1 MESRRRNRA
10 RTSNSAAP
18 LGLPAL
24 DALPPL
30 LRRLVA
36 RRPLCH
42 LRRQECPPPP
52 QEAYRT
58 CASAFGDWLTGSPRS
73 SIASYFPSCLAVV
86 REECGPACP
95 VLPAN
100 SSSGVR
106 FCDSGIPESGIS
118 GCNRSAIVLVNCCI
132 YGGYELGWA
141 GRVIAPLFSRAK
153 FKLNSPPCSCVLLG
167 RRLCGAAKLRPAV
180 GRPSHRKLLTK
191 GAFTG
196 LSSKQGNGATGADAS
211 EALQRPAERP
221 TILGDNCA
229 GKFGRE

>member
-10 RTSNSAAP
+10 RTSNSSAP

-30 LRRLVA
+30 LRSLVA

-42 LRRQECPPPP
+42 LWRQECPPPP

-58 CASAFGDWLTGSPRS
+58 CTSAFGDWLTVSPRS
-73 SIASYFPSCLAVV
+73 SIASSSLSCLAVV
-86 REECGPACP
+86 REECGSACP

-106 FCDSGIPESGIS
+106 FCDSVIPETGTS
-118 GCNRSAIVLVNCCI
+118 GCNRRPIISVSCCVCTS
-132 YGGYELGWA
+132 YEFGWV

-153 FKLNSPPCSCVLLG
+153 FKLNSPPCSCVLLC
-167 RRLCGAAKLRPAV
+167 RRLCRAAKPRPAV
-180 GRPSHRKLLTK
+180 GRLSHR
-191 GAFTG
+191 
-196 LSSKQGNGATGADAS
+196 
-211 EALQRPAERP
+211 
-221 TILGDNCA
+221 NC
-229 GKFGRE
+229 

>member
-10 RTSNSAAP
+10 RTSTSSAP

-36 RRPLCH
+36 WRPLCH

-52 QEAYRT
+52 QEAYRI
-58 CASAFGDWLTGSPRS
+58 CASAFGDWLTVSPRS
-73 SIASYFPSCLAVV
+73 SIASSSLSCLAVV

-106 FCDSGIPESGIS
+106 FCDGGIPETGTS
-118 GCNRSAIVLVNCCI
+118 GCSRRTIVLVSCCVC
-132 YGGYELGWA
+132 GGYEFGWA

-153 FKLNSPPCSCVLLG
+153 FELNSSPCSRVLLG
-167 RRLCGAAKLRPAV
+167 RRLCGAAETRPAA
-180 GRPSHRKLLTK
+180 GRLSHRKLLTK
-191 GAFTG
+191 KSF
-196 LSSKQGNGATGADAS
+196 LRSK
-211 EALQRPAERP
+211 
-221 TILGDNCA
+221 
-229 GKFGRE
+229 